1 MWTQNC
7 SKNVIP
13 NFGEGIGIQREYKI
27 DSSFHASA
35 KSRENGTMGQSLVDW
50 TVAFLILQLEEKARM
65 WKNKVMKA
73 GLTPPEEL
81 SEALVPYRKPPS
93 ALLL

>member
-1 MWTQNC
+1 MAVIAYSMWTQNC

-13 NFGEGIGIQREYKI
+13 NFGEGIAIQREYKI

-50 TVAFLILQLEEKARM
+50 TVAFLILQLEKKARM
-65 WKNKVMKA
+65 WKNKVNPSI
-73 GLTPPEEL
+73 GLR
-81 SEALVPYRKPPS
+81 SGFKRQQQ
-93 ALLL
+93 